1 MVNYS
6 LTIRRIANTYY
17 NLGLERAKYRD
28 LSGAAELLKKA
39 LRFNKYQT
47 DARNL
52 LGLIY
57 YEMGEVGDAL
67 IQWVISLNLQP
78 SANRADYYLDN
89 IQRNKVS
96 LEICSQQVKKFNQA
110 LYQAQHGG
118 EDLAILQLNRIIE
131 ETPHFVKAHIL
142 LALLYMQKEDNV
154 RAGRSLYKVL
164 RIDRNN
170 PKALVLMHEVKK
182 RTGKAEVERNKLKN
196 AFSHRQMEDDDVILP
211 EVKKQ
216 ATAGQMVLYMCAGF
230 ILSLLAF
237 VIIILPSVRR
247 EINVNN
253 NQDIVDISGEL
264 SEKTARLNDLEESYA
279 SLQSQFNDV
288 STRLNAYEQE
298 NADFLSLYQ
307 KLNSITAAYTD
318 GDIVQAANDYLS
330 IDPAGV
336 TEEPMSSMYNEV
348 MRYMQSEGWQRVCEL
363 GTQSWN
369 GGDMTQAE
377 AYYNLSLQLRPDEP
391 ETMFLLGRLYQS
403 QNRTEEA
410 NALFD
415 KIVGEHPESSYAERA
430 QTARGY

>member
-1 MVNYS
+1 MVDYS
-6 LTIRRIANTYY
+6 LTIRRIANVYY
-17 NLGLERAKYRD
+17 NLGLERAGYRD

-57 YEMGEVGDAL
+57 YEMGEVADAL
-67 IQWVISLNLQP
+67 IQWIISLNLQP
-78 SANRADYYLDN
+78 SSNRADYYLEN
-89 IQRNKVS
+89 IQRNSVQ

-110 LYQAQHGG
+110 LYQAQHEG
-118 EDLAILQLNRIIE
+118 EDLAILQLNRIID

-142 LALLYMQKEDNV
+142 LALLYMQKGDNV
-154 RAGRSLYKVL
+154 RAGSSLYKVL

-170 PKALVLMHEVKK
+170 PKALVLMDEVKK

-230 ILSLLAF
+230 ILSVLAF
-237 VIIILPSVRR
+237 VIIILPGVRR
-247 EINVNN
+247 GMNVDN
-253 NQDIVDISGEL
+253 NQELVEISQEL
-264 SEKTARLNDLEESYA
+264 SEKTARLNDLEESYSGLEA
-279 SLQSQFNDV
+279 QFNDV

-307 KLNSITAAYTD
+307 TLNSITAAYTE
-318 GDIVQAANDYLS
+318 GNIVQAANDYLA
-330 IDPAGV
+330 IDASSV
-336 TEEPMSSMYNEV
+336 TEEPMSSMYAEV
-348 MRYMQSEGWQRVCEL
+348 SRYMQSEGWQRVCEL

-369 GGDMTQAE
+369 GGDMAQAE
-377 AYYNLSLQLRPDEP
+377 TYYNLSLQLKPDEP
-391 ETMFLLGRLYQS
+391 ETMFLLGRLYQV

-415 KIVGEHPESSYAERA
+415 RIVGEHPESPYAERA

>member
-6 LTIRRIANTYY
+6 QTIRRIANVYY
-17 NLGLERAKYRD
+17 NLGLERAGYRD
-28 LSGAAELLKKA
+28 LSGAAELLKKS

-57 YEMGEVGDAL
+57 YEMGEVADAL

-78 SANRADYYLDN
+78 SSNRADFYLEN
-89 IQRNKVS
+89 VQRDPAR
-96 LEICSQQVKKFNQA
+96 LEVCSQQVKKFNQA
-110 LYQAQHGG
+110 LYQAQHEG

-142 LALLYMQKEDNV
+142 LALLYMQKSDNV
-154 RAGRSLYKVL
+154 KAGRSLYKVL

-170 PKALVLMHEVKK
+170 PKALVLMNEVKK
-182 RTGKAEVERNKLKN
+182 RTGRAEVERNKLKN

-216 ATAGQMVLYMCAGF
+216 ATAGQVVLYMCAGF

-237 VIIILPSVRR
+237 FIIVLPAVRR
-247 EINVNN
+247 SINIENNRDVVEIS
-253 NQDIVDISGEL
+253 QEL
-264 SEKTARLNDLEESYA
+264 SEKTARLSDLEESYA
-279 SLQSQFNDV
+279 GLEAQFNDV

-307 KLNSITAAYTD
+307 KLNDISAAYTE
-318 GDIVQAANDYLS
+318 GNIVQAANDYLT
-330 IDPAGV
+330 IDAASV

-363 GTQSWN
+363 GTQAWN
-369 GGDMTQAE
+369 GGDMAQAE
-377 AYYNLSLQLRPDEP
+377 AYYNLSLQLRPEEP

-403 QNRTEEA
+403 QDRIEEA

-415 KIVGEHPESSYAERA
+415 RIVGEHPESPYAQRA

>member
-1 MVNYS
+1 
-6 LTIRRIANTYY
+6 
-17 NLGLERAKYRD
+17 
-28 LSGAAELLKKA
+28 
-39 LRFNKYQT
+39 
-47 DARNL
+47 
-52 LGLIY
+52 
-57 YEMGEVGDAL
+57 
-67 IQWVISLNLQP
+67 
-78 SANRADYYLDN
+78 
-89 IQRNKVS
+89 
-96 LEICSQQVKKFNQA
+96 
-110 LYQAQHGG
+110 
-118 EDLAILQLNRIIE
+118 
-131 ETPHFVKAHIL
+131 
-142 LALLYMQKEDNV
+142 
-154 RAGRSLYKVL
+154 
-164 RIDRNN
+164 
-170 PKALVLMHEVKK
+170 
-182 RTGKAEVERNKLKN
+182 
-196 AFSHRQMEDDDVILP
+196 
-211 EVKKQ
+211 
-216 ATAGQMVLYMCAGF
+216 MCAGF

-307 KLNSITAAYTD
+307 KLNSITAAYTG

-403 QNRTEEA
+403 QSRTEEA